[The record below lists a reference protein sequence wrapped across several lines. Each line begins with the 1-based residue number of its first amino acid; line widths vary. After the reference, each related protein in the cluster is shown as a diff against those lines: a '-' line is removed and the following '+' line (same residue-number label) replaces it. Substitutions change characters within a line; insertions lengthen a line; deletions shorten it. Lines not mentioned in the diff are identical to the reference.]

1 MTKAL
6 QGRAYALSA
15 EQHQFLT
22 QKAVALTRTLEQP
35 VACRHVL
42 DALLTLSLELDNKTL
57 AQQIKQRFSEPSRTR
72 KGLRRPE

>member
-1 MTKAL
+1 MTKAP

-22 QKAVALTRTLEQP
+22 HKAVALTQALDQP

-42 DALLTLSLELDNKTL
+42 DALLTLSLKVDDNKL
-57 AQQIKQRFSEPSRTR
+57 AQQIKQRFNEPQRHR
-72 KGLRRPE
+72 KSGK